1 MHFSWLKKNG
11 MIHLF
16 IKIIL
21 FIIRL
26 FQVSL
31 ADFFL
36 ISKLIDD
43 EGVVGSLL
51 EITSINRYREE
62 IYREPRQ
69 TFLV

>member
-1 MHFSWLKKNG
+1 

-16 IKIIL
+16 IKIIV
-21 FIIRL
+21 FISSFTDRI
-26 FQVSL
+26 
-31 ADFFL
+31 FL

>member
-1 MHFSWLKKNG
+1 

-21 FIIRL
+21 FAFKFRWHN
-26 FQVSL
+26 FY
-31 ADFFL
+31 L

-51 EITSINRYREE
+51 EITCINRYREE

>member
-1 MHFSWLKKNG
+1 

-16 IKIIL
+16 IKIIV
-21 FIIRL
+21 FISSFTDRI
-26 FQVSL
+26 
-31 ADFFL
+31 FL

-51 EITSINRYREE
+51 EITNINRYREE